1 MPILK
6 SKKNKL
12 LILVALFFFSGMAP
26 VVHAAK
32 DQKRL
37 YFFDEY
43 ANRIYKML
51 GENELSPETFRS
63 ALKGYFN
70 LQEKKMLGN
79 NILTIVDY
87 SKSCNQKRFFVIDLS
102 QKKVLYKSLVA
113 HGRNSGA
120 TFAKD
125 FSNQHSSM
133 KSSLGFFVT
142 GETFN
147 GQHGNS
153 LRLDGIEANINDN
166 ARDRGII
173 IHAAD
178 YVSEGFVKKYGR
190 LGRSLGCPA
199 LPNHLND
206 SIINKIKDKS
216 CVFVYYPDH
225 AYLKKS
231 TIINQTAY
239 ATAKLAQMAG
249 ETEE

>member
-1 MPILK
+1 MRFFKPFTI
-6 SKKNKL
+6 KL
-12 LILVALFFFSGMAP
+12 LIAFTFLMACETACFALKKA
-26 VVHAAK
+26 
-32 DQKRL
+32 DQKKQ

-51 GENELSPETFRS
+51 GENDLSAATFRS

-70 LQEKKMLGN
+70 LQEKKMLAN

-87 SKSCNQKRFFVIDLS
+87 SKSCNQKRFFVIDLQ
-102 QKKVLYKSLVA
+102 QKKVVYKSLVA

-125 FSNQHSSM
+125 FSNKHASM

-153 LRLDGIEANINDN
+153 LRLDGVETNINDN

-178 YVSEGFVKKYGR
+178 YVSDGFVKKYGR

-206 SIINKIKDKS
+206 SIINLIKDKS
-216 CVFVYYPDH
+216 CVFVYYPDRT
-225 AYLKKS
+225 YLKKS
-231 TIINQTAY
+231 AIINKTAY
-239 ATAKLAQMAG
+239 ASAELAQMAG
-249 ETEE
+249 DTAD

>member
-1 MPILK
+1 MPLLQSPK
-6 SKKNKL
+6 PKL
-12 LILVALFFFSGMAP
+12 YFLVLLFFFSGLMPFA
-26 VVHAAK
+26 HAYK

-51 GENELSPETFRS
+51 GEAELSPETFRS

-70 LQEKKMLGN
+70 LQEKKMLDN
-79 NILTIVDY
+79 NMLTIVDY
-87 SKSCNQKRFFVIDLS
+87 SKSCNQKRFFVIDLA

-120 TFAKD
+120 TFARD
-125 FSNQHSSM
+125 FSNQHASM

-153 LRLDGIEANINDN
+153 LRLDGVEANINDN

-225 AYLKKS
+225 TYLRKS
-231 TIINQTAY
+231 SIINQTAY
-239 ATAKLAQMAG
+239 ATPELALMAG
-249 ETEE
+249 EAFE